1 MKQIPLPIGFETEPT
16 FDDVIPGENALALTC
31 LRQMALPGPPVYL
44 CGPAGSGK
52 TYLLAAL
59 AHDVRH
65 AGGRTGWFDAE
76 APLPWEFDEGWSLIV
91 IDGAERLDAAHQ
103 HAAFRLFIEAST
115 AGIQMASAG
124 RQPPVSLN
132 VREDLRTRFGWGPVF
147 MLQPL
152 SDAGMRYA
160 LDREAQRQGL
170 TLPDEVLDYLLG
182 HFERDLSKLMD
193 VLHRLDRFALARK
206 RPATVP
212 LLKRML
218 AEEQQDGW
226 DESRPL

>member
-1 MKQIPLPIGFETEPT
+1 MKQLPLPIGFDAEPT
-16 FDDVIPGENALALTC
+16 FDDVIPGENALVLEC

-59 AHDVRH
+59 AHDVRQW
-65 AGGRTGWFDAE
+65 GGRTGWFDAE
-76 APLPWEFDEGWSLIV
+76 DPLPWEFDEGWSLIV
-91 IDGAERLDAAHQ
+91 IDGAERLDADHQ
-103 HAAFRLFIEAST
+103 HAAFRLFIEAAT
-115 AGIQMASAG
+115 AGVQMASAG
-124 RQPPVSLN
+124 REPPVRLN

-152 SDAGMRYA
+152 SDEGMRFA
-160 LDREAQRQGL
+160 LHREARRQGL
-170 TLPDEVLDYLLG
+170 ALPDEVLTYLLG
-182 HFERDLSKLMD
+182 HFERDLSSQMAL
-193 VLHRLDRFALARK
+193 LHRLDRYALAHK

-218 AEEQQDGW
+218 AEEQEDGW
-226 DESRPL
+226 DESRPV

>member
-1 MKQIPLPIGFETEPT
+1 
-16 FDDVIPGENALALTC
+16 
-31 LRQMALPGPPVYL
+31 
-44 CGPAGSGK
+44 
-52 TYLLAAL
+52 
-59 AHDVRH
+59 
-65 AGGRTGWFDAE
+65 
-76 APLPWEFDEGWSLIV
+76 
-91 IDGAERLDAAHQ
+91 
-103 HAAFRLFIEAST
+103 
-115 AGIQMASAG
+115 
-124 RQPPVSLN
+124 
-132 VREDLRTRFGWGPVF
+132 

-182 HFERDLSKLMD
+182 HFERDLSKLMA
-193 VLHRLDRFALARK
+193 VLHQLDRFALARK

-226 DESRPL
+226 DESRSL